1 MRKTDIGY
9 AIRTLRKARRMKRAA
24 LARQLCVPSWQIFL
38 WEMGLRRPGAEQAAA
53 LRALEGRTPEA
64 CAKGEEDTAAQREK
78 KRCRLR
84 LLLEIACF
92 AAVTVAA
99 YVLFSTFLQW
109 LLALPWW
116 PLEHGG
122 PAGWALWGIVLAGAL
137 ALGYCQ
143 CGSLAVF
150 LFAALR
156 RARRKRE
163 QP

>member
-1 MRKTDIGY
+1 
-9 AIRTLRKARRMKRAA
+9 MKRAA
-24 LARQLCVPSWQIFL
+24 LARRLRVPVWQIFL
-38 WEMGLRRPGAEQAAA
+38 WEMGLCRPGTEQAA
-53 LRALEGRTPEA
+53 LLDALEDGTPEA
-64 CAKGEEDTAAQREK
+64 CAKGEEDAIVQKEK
-78 KRCRLR
+78 KHCRLR

-92 AAVTVAA
+92 AAVTVVA
-99 YVLFSTFLQW
+99 YALFSAFLQW

-116 PLEHGG
+116 PLEHGS
-122 PAGWALWGIVLAGAL
+122 PAGWALWGLVLAGAL

-163 QP
+163 RP